1 MKCGLKR
8 RNGFSISKVAEGG
21 VVMSMKTMRPTI
33 LKCAMVS
40 IFFLGLSVQPVQA
53 QNCTNPAAT
62 PHVCAFD
69 SVKHAQAGTKLKG
82 VLLYDWKNGNIDRGP
97 TQRAMMRLAQKYG
110 FRLDRSQSNTYIKDS
125 TLEGIDLVVVNNSD
139 GDPFTDSVS
148 LRSIRKFVEVKGKS
162 VLALNAAAAYIH
174 CPNEDLANDTCRW
187 LMRALRT
194 QFWLWNGDPTPA
206 TIFADS
212 VRAGEIP
219 PRATGIS
226 AVPSARNHGRMH
238 PETRMIFENLPT
250 NAGSG
255 ALANQPYLWEGVGGA
270 WYNYRNNPRLEGERT
285 IQGIEYG
292 PINILLSLDESSV
305 ASNAGCNGGTNAC
318 KNQGTFGDRPVS
330 WTRKVGNGLFAYI
343 NGAHGD
349 IYVRTRNVGGETVK
363 DSLFEKLNWRVMKY
377 LARDFVGCMN
387 PDDPHYNPDASVER
401 LTDSDPEQPCL
412 YPSVSVKS
420 KLTPGQSDGMVFSAS
435 RQTLRMQSNS
445 SGIYQVMLFDAA
457 GILRWR
463 GTVRDGEATEI
474 KGLNSGNYF
483 AHIQSPFGYAENSNS
498 TPPRPM
504 SSSAMAYRMTV
515 P

>member
-1 MKCGLKR
+1 MPKSSYGQISDASRHLHFVRVVVIGLPLV
-8 RNGFSISKVAEGG
+8 FAHAAWLA
-21 VVMSMKTMRPTI
+21 P
-33 LKCAMVS
+33 AY
-40 IFFLGLSVQPVQA
+40 A

-69 SVKHAQAGTKLKG
+69 SVKHAQAGTKIKG
-82 VLLYDWKNGNIDRGP
+82 VLLYDWQGGGYDRGP
-97 TQRAMMRLAQKYG
+97 TQRAMMRLSQRYG
-110 FRLDRSQSNTYIKDS
+110 FRLDRSESNKYINDS
-125 TLEGIDLVVVNNSD
+125 TLNGIDLVVVNNS
-139 GDPFTDSVS
+139 GQDPFADSVV
-148 LRSIRKFVEVKGKS
+148 LKSIRNFVEVKGKS
-162 VLALNAAAAYIH
+162 VLALNAAASYIR

-194 QFWLWNGDPTPA
+194 QFWIYNADPTPA

-219 PRATGIS
+219 PRATGTS
-226 AVPSARNHGRMH
+226 AVPSSRNHGRMRA
-238 PETRMIFENLPT
+238 ETRMIFENLPT

-285 IQGIEYG
+285 IQGVQYG

-305 ASNAGCNGGTNAC
+305 PSSATCNGGTNGC

-343 NGAHGD
+343 NGAHND
-349 IYVRTRNVGGETVK
+349 IYVRTRNVGGVTVK
-363 DSLFEKLNWRVMKY
+363 DSVFEKINWRVMKY
-377 LARDFVGCMN
+377 LARDFAGCMDSTS
-387 PDDPHYNPDASVER
+387 PYYNPDASVER
-401 LTDSDPEQPCL
+401 LTDSDPEQPCQN
-412 YPSVSVKS
+412 PSLSVKS
-420 KLTPGQSDGMVFSAS
+420 KLPTGQSHGLQFTVS

-463 GTVRDGEATEI
+463 GTVRGGEAIEI

-483 AHIQSPFGYAENSNS
+483 AHIQSPFGIAANSKTIPLS
-498 TPPRPM
+498 PI
-504 SSSAMAYRMTV
+504 SSSAKAYRVTV